1 MTHASRFAPVF
12 FYKKKKIDN
21 NCYLTRKFL
30 IIQKYLAGV
39 FKKVFSEKQWFHIGE
54 YYRSYFRR

>member
-1 MTHASRFAPVF
+1 MTHASRFAPVI

-39 FKKVFSEKQWFHIGE
+39 FKKVFFRKTMV
-54 YYRSYFRR
+54 SYWRILPFLFP